1 MKSQK
6 SLAYK
11 LSIMGATLIFS
22 ASLGAARLPQS
33 GQQPAS
39 DNTKTNQGD
48 QDTGAMT
55 ADHQKMNPADRQTS
69 QQIRSAI
76 VKDKTLSTYSHNIKI
91 ITQNGKVTLK
101 GPVRSDEE
109 KSNIEA
115 KAAAIAGADN
125 VSDLLTVVP
134 SK

>member
-11 LSIMGATLIFS
+11 LSMIGAILIFS

-33 GQQPAS
+33 GQQPAP

-48 QDTGAMT
+48 QNTGAMT

-69 QQIRSAI
+69 QQIRGAI
-76 VKDKTLSTYSHNIKI
+76 VK
-91 ITQNGKVTLK
+91 
-101 GPVRSDEE
+101 

-125 VSDLLTVVP
+125 VTDLLTVAP

>member
-6 SLAYK
+6 SLAYR
-11 LSIMGATLIFS
+11 LSMMGATLIFS
-22 ASLGAARLPQS
+22 ASLGAASLPQG
-33 GQQPAS
+33 GQQPAP

-48 QDTGAMT
+48 QNAGAMT

-125 VSDLLTVVP
+125 VTDLLTVAP

>member
-1 MKSQK
+1 MKSYK

-11 LSIMGATLIFS
+11 LSMMGATLIFS
-22 ASLGAARLPQS
+22 ASLGASRLPQS
-33 GQQPAS
+33 GQQPAP

-48 QDTGAMT
+48 QNTGAMT

-91 ITQNGKVTLK
+91 ITQDGKVTLK
-101 GPVRSDEE
+101 GPVRSDDD
-109 KSNIEA
+109 KTSLEA
-115 KAAAIAGADN
+115 KAVAVAGAGN
-125 VSDLLTVVP
+125 VTHQLEIAP
-134 SK
+134 KQ

>member
-1 MKSQK
+1 MKSHN
-6 SLAYK
+6 SLGYK
-11 LSIMGATLIFS
+11 LSMLGATLIFGVS
-22 ASLGAARLPQS
+22 VSAARLPQS
-33 GQQPAS
+33 GQQAAP

-48 QDTGAMT
+48 QNAGAMT
-55 ADHQKMNPADRQTS
+55 ADHQKMNPTDRQTS

-115 KAAAIAGADN
+115 KAAAVAGADN
-125 VSDLLTVVP
+125 VTDLLTVAP